1 MANLDA
7 PITYLF
13 VPADRPE
20 RFAKALASGAD
31 RVIIDLEDAVTAKN
45 KTAGRDAVTSAD
57 LDWSRVIIRINDVT
71 PPISNLTS
79 RPASVARADN
89 HGAKSRR
96 ADLPATG

>member
-45 KTAGRDAVTSAD
+45 KIAGRNAVKSAD
-57 LDWSRVIIRINDVT
+57 LNWSRVIIRINDVT
-71 PPISNLTS
+71 SS
-79 RPASVARADN
+79 DFECDVSVLRRLPVQTIMVPKAD
-89 HGAKSRR
+89 GQTC
-96 ADLPATG
+96 L